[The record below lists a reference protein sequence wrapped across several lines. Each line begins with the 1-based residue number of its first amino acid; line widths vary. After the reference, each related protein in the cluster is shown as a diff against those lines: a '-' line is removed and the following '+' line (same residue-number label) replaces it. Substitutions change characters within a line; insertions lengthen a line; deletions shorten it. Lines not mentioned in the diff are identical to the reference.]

1 MRYRLDLA
9 YDGTDFFGWATQ
21 PGLRTVEET
30 LATWVAQVLRL
41 DEPARL
47 IVAGRTD
54 AGVHATGQVCHFDL
68 PDDFVVT
75 LRTGESSDVAA
86 VLKHRLGRVLPDDLI
101 VRGVRP
107 VSDDFDARFSA
118 TFRRYTYRLWDDLGI
133 HEPTLR
139 RRVAQVRGV
148 LDVEAM
154 NTAAE
159 LLLGLHDF
167 AAFCKPRKGATTIR
181 TLRQLSGVRD
191 PVGTVVFTVV
201 ADAFCHSMVRS
212 LMGAIVGVGQGEPPR
227 KGRIRRDQ
235 DWVAALLAA
244 AVRDS
249 TVLMMPASGL
259 TLSEVGYPT
268 DDQLAVRAAE
278 SRRRREPHEAQNRR
292 AAPDEIDNDEAD
304 NDETDNDE

>member
-68 PDDFVVT
+68 P
-75 LRTGESSDVAA
+75 
-86 VLKHRLGRVLPDDLI
+86 
-101 VRGVRP
+101 
-107 VSDDFDARFSA
+107 DDFDARFSA

-292 AAPDEIDNDEAD
+292 AAPDEIDNDE
-304 NDETDNDE
+304 TDNDE